1 MKGQDSDRNTRWKDR
16 QAKARQRMQD
26 RLAQERTRQ
35 SEAYAHP
42 ELARDNQLAET
53 FESWREEAEAKI
65 GGSAV
70 ADAKEG
76 PLVDGAP
83 DLKSL
88 APVDLANLARMDSDI
103 RHSVVEA
110 CFYNL
115 KLLVQLL
122 PDKFAAP
129 GFLDRLEPIL
139 SQIPSV
145 RSRLE
150 DYFNAPMGESTVG
163 AIFPK
168 VREAIGLSLDALQ
181 KDLSFLE
188 RDSIARESAEALAE
202 RMPREIDRVM
212 NELARIKQALEAC
225 KASAWE
231 VLEQALS
238 IQDRALEEARVEV
251 SLVVEPDA
259 RSARLFLDREALL
272 DAFIELIRN
281 ALDHGFAGAPEE
293 GRQLKI
299 SLGILR
305 DSHKRL
311 AIQFEDNGVGK
322 RASEVPKPGH
332 SGKGMEMVK
341 SVIEKIHG
349 GEFVFSAGQQG
360 ALVQVILNM

>member
-1 MKGQDSDRNTRWKDR
+1 MSEREWKER
-16 QAKARQRMQD
+16 LTKERQRM
-26 RLAQERTRQ
+26 REGLLRERQRQ
-35 SEAYAHP
+35 
-42 ELARDNQLAET
+42 AET
-53 FESWREEAEAKI
+53 FAHPGSSREDEEDEPGIGAGIDARPVPAESS
-65 GGSAV
+65 GSA
-70 ADAKEG
+70 
-76 PLVDGAP
+76 LS
-83 DLKSL
+83 SL

-150 DYFNAPMGESTVG
+150 DYFDASAGKATVG
-163 AIFPK
+163 AHFPK

-188 RDSIARESAEALAE
+188 KDSIAQESAKALAE

-231 VLEQALS
+231 VLEQALR
-238 IQDRALEEARVEV
+238 IQDRALEEACVEV

-281 ALDHGFAGAPEE
+281 ALDHGFACAPEE

-305 DSHKRL
+305 DSQKRL
-311 AIQFEDNGVGK
+311 AIQFEDNGVGE

-349 GEFVFSAGQQG
+349 GEFAFSAGQQG
-360 ALVQVILNM
+360 ARVQMILNM